1 MWQEESS
8 KRPSFAEIVEILQ
21 SNVRKGSVTSEQSYT
36 DSRKNYYLD
45 LLAK

>member
-8 KRPSFAEIVEILQ
+8 KRPSFAEIAEILQ
-21 SNVRKGSVTSEQSYT
+21 SNVRKGSVTST
-36 DSRKNYYLD
+36 DSRKNNYLE